1 MRDRPSFTDE
11 IKAELANIQ
20 PARPCCQHAELRAI
34 VGVSGHTEPGPQ
46 VTLRLTRN
54 AVARKVVQLARA
66 TGGSVTAVR
75 KGSTAKRPSYHL
87 RLTLAPSL
95 ASNDVC
101 CSRAVVR
108 GAFLARGVIG
118 NPGHAYH
125 FEIVG
130 APGYAAELSRRM
142 RALQIPVRELT
153 RRGSAVRY
161 LKGAEPISR
170 VLGLIGANR
179 AVMRLENDRIVREM
193 RSDANRRANSE
204 TANLD
209 KRLRAAFE
217 QVQGIRH
224 LAEQGPGLRALPAA
238 LRETADLRLAYPRAG
253 LQELADHAHLTKS
266 AMAHRLRRLMER
278 AAGNGLILS
287 AGH

>member
-1 MRDRPSFTDE
+1 MRERPSFTDE

-34 VGVSGHTEPGPQ
+34 VGISGFSEEASQ

-54 AVARKVVQLARA
+54 AVARKVVQLARS
-66 TGGSVTAVR
+66 TGGSVSTVR

-101 CSRAVVR
+101 CARAVVR
-108 GAFLARGVIG
+108 GAFLARGLMG
-118 NPGHAYH
+118 NPARAYH
-125 FEIVG
+125 LEIVG
-130 APGYAAELSRRM
+130 ARAYRTELARRMAALRIPVGELS
-142 RALQIPVRELT
+142 
-153 RRGSAVRY
+153 RRGSAVHY

-170 VLGLIGANR
+170 LLGLIGANR

-193 RSDANRRANSE
+193 RGDANRRANSE

-217 QVQGIRH
+217 QVQGIRR
-224 LAEQGPGLRALPAA
+224 LARQGPGLRALPAA
-238 LRETADLRLAYPRAG
+238 LRETADLRLAHPRAG
-253 LQELADHAHLTKS
+253 LQELAERAHLTKS

-278 AAGNGLILS
+278 AVGNGLIPS

>member
-11 IKAELANIQ
+11 TKAELANLQ
-20 PARPCCQHAELRAI
+20 PARRCCQHAELQAI
-34 VGVSGHTEPGPQ
+34 VGVTGHSGDGPQ
-46 VTLRLTRN
+46 VTLRLARN
-54 AVARKVVQLARA
+54 AVARTVVQLAKA
-66 TGGSVTAVR
+66 TGGSVSLVQ
-75 KGSTAKRPSYHL
+75 KGSTAKRPTYRL
-87 RLTLAPSL
+87 RLTLAPSR

-101 CSRAVVR
+101 CARAVVR

-118 NPGHAYH
+118 NPGNAYH

-130 APGYAAELSRRM
+130 APDYARELSRRM

-224 LAEQGPGLRALPAA
+224 LAESDAAMRTLPPALK
-238 LRETADLRLAYPRAG
+238 ETAELRMAYPRAG
-253 LQELADHAHLTKS
+253 LRELAEHAHLTKS

-278 AAGNGLILS
+278 AVGNGLIPS

>member
-1 MRDRPSFTDE
+1 MRERPSFTDE
-11 IKAELANIQ
+11 IKAELANVL
-20 PARPCCQHAELRAI
+20 PARPCCQHAELAAI
-34 VGVSGHTEPGPQ
+34 VGVSGQTGDGSQ
-46 VTLRLTRN
+46 LTLRVARN
-54 AVARKVVQLARA
+54 AVARKVVQLARS
-66 TGGSVTAVR
+66 TGGSVSAVR
-75 KGSTAKRPSYHL
+75 KGPSAKRPSYHL

-101 CSRAVVR
+101 CARASVR
-108 GAFLARGVIG
+108 GAFLVRGVLG
-118 NPGHAYH
+118 NRGHAYH

-130 APGYAAELSRRM
+130 ARGYGAELSRRM
-142 RALQIPVRELT
+142 RALRIPVGELN

-179 AVMRLENDRIVREM
+179 AVMQLENDRIVRGM
-193 RSDANRRANSE
+193 RGDANRRANSE

-217 QVQGIRH
+217 QVQRIRR
-224 LAEQGPGLRALPAA
+224 LARQRTGLRALPAA
-238 LRETADLRLAYPRAG
+238 LRETADLRLAHPRAG
-253 LQELADHAHLTKS
+253 LQELADRAHLSKS

-278 AAGNGLILS
+278 APGNGLIPS